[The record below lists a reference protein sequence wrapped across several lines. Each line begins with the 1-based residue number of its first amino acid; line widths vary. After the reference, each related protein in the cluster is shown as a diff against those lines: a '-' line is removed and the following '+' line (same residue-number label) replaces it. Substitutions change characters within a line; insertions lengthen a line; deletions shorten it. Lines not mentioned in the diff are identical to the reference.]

1 MKMEIRQS
9 VFETNSS
16 STHSMTIYYE
26 SDWKAFERGELN
38 IILDKWDVEKEE
50 ENENEESNEEI
61 YTIRSL
67 PGNLQFVKPG
77 EEVLNE
83 NEICLS
89 YAQLIISGQDDLEE
103 SVSTFIT
110 KSGEKVIIECEYG
123 YNG

>member
-1 MKMEIRQS
+1 MEIRQS

-61 YTIRSL
+61 YTISSL
-67 PGNLQFVKPG
+67 SGNLQFVKPG

-89 YAQLIISGQDDLEE
+89 YAQLIISGRCEDLEE

-110 KSGEKVIIECEYG
+110 KSGEKLIIECKYG